1 MTAEQFLSEKLRRF
15 SLLDIS
21 LVKAVYFLFGLL
33 IFVLYPA
40 LESLDWWFYG
50 LLGLAAAFPL
60 WLHFFTFEGSYFDK
74 GRAYLKSNSPALQVL
89 LFMTQM
95 FFALMLACLIPW
107 LVSGEWWLYLV
118 LIFVLAIKPM
128 TTTVF
133 W

>member
-1 MTAEQFLSEKLRRF
+1 MELVAEEGFSWSTRTGGDVDLIPAALLSSF
-15 SLLDIS
+15 
-21 LVKAVYFLFGLL
+21 
-33 IFVLYPA
+33 
-40 LESLDWWFYG
+40 ESLDWWFYG